1 MVYKT
6 IPKSVIERVPL
17 YFNYINKIDNK
28 MCENIS
34 STTISQEL
42 GLGEVLVRKDLNI
55 IAGNGKPKIGYQVS
69 DLKSKLITL
78 INNNKI
84 IDIIIVG
91 VGKIGEALVKYQG
104 FEEKGFHIKQI
115 FDCDKNKIGK
125 KISDYQVNSIDN
137 LSFYCKQ
144 HNIQMAIISV
154 NSDNAQEVCDNLISS
169 GVKGILNFTNT
180 LLVTSNNVSVRNV
193 DIASQLMMLSLEINN
208 K

>member
-28 MCENIS
+28 RCENIS

-55 IAGNGKPKIGYQVS
+55 IAGNGKPKIGYQLS

-137 LSFYCKQ
+137 LSSYCKQ